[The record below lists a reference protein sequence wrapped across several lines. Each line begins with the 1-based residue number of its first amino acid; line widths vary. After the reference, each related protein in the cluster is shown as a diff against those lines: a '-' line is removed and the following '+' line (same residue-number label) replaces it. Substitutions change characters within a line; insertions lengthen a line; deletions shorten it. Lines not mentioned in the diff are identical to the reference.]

1 MNLPEDKIQQQIHDS
16 VSYRRNNCSDKVV
29 LHFKVRFIQ
38 LSKIIITSYKKNR
51 KNLVYNINLFIFA
64 PWFRQT
70 AQLRPATKTNK
81 TLDTMELNKE
91 MTAQQSLQII
101 SETFNKSRKDILS
114 NSAKYFM
121 LWGALLTVVSLVIYL
136 LWHLS
141 GKPEWNFLW
150 FAMPVVGYPLAALMG
165 KYNKAIPQNEVS
177 KMLGGVWSVF
187 GTFAIALSAIAI
199 SLVPMHVT
207 LIIVIIMGLAECM
220 SGVLL
225 KNWPII
231 IGGFLLGVGGA
242 VFAMLVKD
250 EAQLLIF
257 TLGGVLLLVTGFI
270 MKLQYK

>member
-1 MNLPEDKIQQQIHDS
+1 
-16 VSYRRNNCSDKVV
+16 
-29 LHFKVRFIQ
+29 
-38 LSKIIITSYKKNR
+38 
-51 KNLVYNINLFIFA
+51 
-64 PWFRQT
+64 
-70 AQLRPATKTNK
+70 
-81 TLDTMELNKE
+81 MELNKE

-121 LWGALLTVVSLVIYL
+121 LWGALLTATSLVIYL

-177 KMLGGVWSVF
+177 KMLSGVWRVF
-187 GTFAIALSAIAI
+187 GAFAITLSAVAI
-199 SLVPMHVT
+199 FLVPMHVT

-242 VFAMLVKD
+242 VFAMLVKG

>member
-1 MNLPEDKIQQQIHDS
+1 
-16 VSYRRNNCSDKVV
+16 
-29 LHFKVRFIQ
+29 
-38 LSKIIITSYKKNR
+38 
-51 KNLVYNINLFIFA
+51 
-64 PWFRQT
+64 
-70 AQLRPATKTNK
+70 
-81 TLDTMELNKE
+81 MELNKE
-91 MTAQQSLQII
+91 MSAQQSLQII

-114 NSAKYFM
+114 SSAKYFM
-121 LWGALLTVVSLVIYL
+121 LWGALLTATSLVIYL

-177 KMLGGVWSVF
+177 KMLSGVWRVF
-187 GTFAIALSAIAI
+187 GAFAITLSAVAI
-199 SLVPMHVT
+199 FLVPMHVT

-242 VFAMLVKD
+242 VFAMLVKG